1 MRKKLLVL
9 MAVMVLL
16 TACTENKSKGEAAS
30 SESVSSAITAS
41 TAASEEKEITADFT
55 YTILNDNVTVTAYT
69 GTDDIVKIPDEI
81 EGFPVTAVSKDAFKG
96 TAVREVVFPGSVTVV
111 KGLGGA
117 EKLKK
122 ITLPSATETI
132 ETHNFGQLPSFKEIE
147 ISDSSLFTSKDGMLF
162 SKDMKKLV
170 LVPMGIEKVIIP
182 DEVEVIGEY
191 ACHNGK
197 MKEVVFSNNLKL
209 MEKYAF
215 AGCKNLLAVEMP
227 FSLTEIGENAF
238 STSGLISLKLNNG
251 LEKIGNYAFQNTQIE
266 ELRIPATVTE
276 VGRTVIN
283 NDCPVYAYSY
293 IDGLEQYYPEYI
305 GETRL
310 QKAGRTIPK
319 PSEGTRWRVYIDMNK
334 DGIPEYFECD
344 YGYVEFRQFGSND
357 SWNCDFYGNSMLYEF
372 YDSENDCYFYVTSY
386 PFEVGYGEA
395 YYAIIPLKDE
405 IAFCYLGECTGF
417 YYGENDEQ
425 LYYGVVNGKY
435 IYKDASISN
444 EEVFAEAFSE
454 YELTAAYDLN
464 ELAKETA
471 EGHKFSITI
480 GEIPDYPNET
490 DLLTKAEYEQK
501 YDETDDNDYFW
512 HSKGCHYLKNEQINK
527 DSFEKLAEEDVVYLG
542 IYNESDEERSI
553 EGIEKLTEIKELIVC
568 GISDLSVLSE
578 MNGIVSLYVSGAEN
592 YDFLSGMDG
601 VKILEFR
608 DTLDK
613 PDDFFKALKEMD
625 SLEFLLVNCWERSIT
640 AEQEQWLK
648 ENMPDLTVIY
658 YKI

>member
-1 MRKKLLVL
+1 MRKKWLVL
-9 MAVMVLL
+9 MAAMVLF
-16 TACTENKSKGEAAS
+16 TACTDNKSEGEATS
-30 SESVSSAITAS
+30 GESVSSAATTAS
-41 TAASEEKEITADFT
+41 AAVFEEKDITVDFT

-69 GTDDIVKIPDEI
+69 GKDDIVKIPDEI
-81 EGFPVTAVSKDAFKG
+81 EGFPVTAVSKEAFKG
-96 TAVREVVFPGSVTVV
+96 TAVREVVFPESITVV

-117 EKLKK
+117 EKLEK
-122 ITLPSATETI
+122 ITLPSSTETI
-132 ETHNFGQLPSFKEIE
+132 ETHNFGQLRSFKEIE
-147 ISDSSLFTSKDGMLF
+147 ISDSRLFTSKDGMLF

-209 MEKYAF
+209 IEKYAF
-215 AGCKNLLAVEMP
+215 AKCKNLLAVEMP
-227 FSLTEIGENAF
+227 FSLTEIGANAF
-238 STSGLISLKLNNG
+238 STSGLMNLTLNNG

-276 VGRTVIN
+276 VGWTVIN

-293 IDGLEQYYPEYI
+293 IDRLDEYNTEYI

-310 QKAGRTIPK
+310 QKAVRKMPK
-319 PSEGTRWRVYIDMNK
+319 PSEYTRWRVYIDINK
-334 DGIPEYFECD
+334 DGIPEFFDCG
-344 YGYVEFRQFGSND
+344 YGLYEFGSND
-357 SWNCDFYGNSMLYEF
+357 SWNCNLYCDSMLYEF
-372 YDSENDCYFYVTSY
+372 YDSENDYYFYVTSCS
-386 PFEVGYGEA
+386 FEVGYGES

-405 IAFCYLGECTGF
+405 MEFCYLGDCTGF

-425 LYYGVVNGKY
+425 LYYGVVNGKF
-435 IYKDASISN
+435 IYKDASISS

-464 ELAKETA
+464 KLAKETP

-490 DLLTKAEYEQK
+490 NLMTKAEYEEK
-501 YDETDDNDYFW
+501 YGETDDNDYFR

-553 EGIEKLTEIKELIVC
+553 EGIEKLTNLRELTVN
-568 GISDLSVLSE
+568 GISDLSALSE
-578 MNGIVSLYVSGAEN
+578 MDGIVRLYVSGAEN

-601 VKILEFR
+601 VKILEFC

-613 PDDFFKALKEMD
+613 PDDFFKVLKEMD

-648 ENMPDLTVIY
+648 ENMPDLTVIR